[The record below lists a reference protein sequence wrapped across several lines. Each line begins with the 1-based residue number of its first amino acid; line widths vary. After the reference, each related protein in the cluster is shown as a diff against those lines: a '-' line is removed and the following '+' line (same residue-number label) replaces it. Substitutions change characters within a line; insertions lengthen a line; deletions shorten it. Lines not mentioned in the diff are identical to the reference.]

1 MVSKKS
7 SSMARDE
14 RCETTGSAA
23 VRRPSHVPALVSVL
37 PKRHTALPDHGSFHM
52 IRSMTAF
59 ASAEAETPWGAL
71 AFELRSVNHRYLEI
85 SPRLPDELRVLE
97 PALRE
102 RVAARLTR
110 GKVDVNLR
118 FRPVDAAA
126 VEIRLN
132 DAMLDRLE
140 RAAAMLGERFPKLT
154 TDFTRLLEWPG
165 VLVREELDQEGLRQA
180 ALDLLEHALADMLAT
195 RAREGERLGG
205 FLRERLDA
213 IARIVADVRGWLPEI
228 SKALRTKLEGRLAEI
243 KQSAEPGRLEQELV
257 LQLSRID
264 VDEELD
270 RLSAHIAEA
279 TRTLALPDAVG
290 RRLDFL
296 MQEFNREA
304 NTLASKSVDQR
315 TTQAGV
321 ELKVLIEQMR
331 EQVQNIE

>member
-1 MVSKKS
+1 
-7 SSMARDE
+7 
-14 RCETTGSAA
+14 
-23 VRRPSHVPALVSVL
+23 
-37 PKRHTALPDHGSFHM
+37 
-52 IRSMTAF
+52 MTAF
-59 ASAEAETPWGAL
+59 ASAETETPWGVL
-71 AFELRSVNHRYLEI
+71 AFELRSVNHRYLELN
-85 SPRLPDELRVLE
+85 PRLPDELRALE

-102 RVAARLTR
+102 RVAAKLTR
-110 GKVDVNLR
+110 GKVDINLR
-118 FRPVDAAA
+118 FRPADAAA

-140 RAAAMLGERFPKLT
+140 RVAGGLGGRFPQLAV
-154 TDFTRLLEWPG
+154 DFTRLLEWPG
-165 VLVREELDQEGLRQA
+165 VLVREELDQEGLRHA
-180 ALDLLEHALADMLAT
+180 ALDLLERAVADMLAT
-195 RAREGERLGG
+195 RQREGERLGV

-213 IARIVADVRGWLPEI
+213 IAKIVADVRTWLPDI
-228 SKALRTKLEGRLAEI
+228 RNGLRAKLETRLAELR
-243 KQSAEPGRLEQELV
+243 QAADPGRLEQELV

-279 TRTLALPDAVG
+279 RRVLALPDAVG